1 MRSVLK
7 LKGLDGEQ
15 VNDHDRWALGLQ
27 GVGVQCSSEVNNGR
41 HISISRLSDLRFSYV
56 VDVQSGGRVESY
68 KLGYVYRIR
77 LIYWSISGKPA
88 APNLKV
94 TTNLNYFNSDMRNYP
109 ALKVKVVNPK

>member
-27 GVGVQCSSEVNNGR
+27 GVGVECSSEVNNGR
-41 HISISRLSDLRFSYV
+41 HVSISRLSDLRFSYV
-56 VDVQSGGRVESY
+56 VDVQSGGSVKSY

-77 LIYWSISGKPA
+77 LILLEYSWEAGC
-88 APNLKV
+88 
-94 TTNLNYFNSDMRNYP
+94 
-109 ALKVKVVNPK
+109 PKFESYD